1 MYIARPR
8 RRYKANGADAPN
20 PAFLEID
27 MNRDI
32 VLNFRVTEK
41 ERQIIEDKAYTKYD
55 SLAPYL
61 RDAALGKDIIVIPG
75 LTGIDEELN
84 AIGNNLNQLTR
95 LANSGKIDCVDLSE
109 TRNEVAKIW
118 RLLNSLLEKYQ

>member
-1 MYIARPR
+1 
-8 RRYKANGADAPN
+8 
-20 PAFLEID
+20 

-41 ERQIIEDKAYTKYD
+41 ERQMIEDKAYIKYD

-95 LANSGKIDCVDLSE
+95 LANSGRVDCVDLSE

-118 RLLNSLLEKYQ
+118 RLLNSSLQSLQ

>member
-1 MYIARPR
+1 
-8 RRYKANGADAPN
+8 
-20 PAFLEID
+20 

-41 ERQIIEDKAYTKYD
+41 ERQIIEDKAFTKYD
-55 SLAPYL
+55 TLAPYL
-61 RDAALGKDIIVIPG
+61 RDAALGKDIYVVPG

-95 LANSGKIDCVDLSE
+95 LANMGKIDCVDLTD
-109 TRNEVAKIW
+109 TRKEVARIW
-118 RLLNSLLEKYQ
+118 QLLNSSLQNLQ

>member
-1 MYIARPR
+1 
-8 RRYKANGADAPN
+8 
-20 PAFLEID
+20 

-41 ERQIIEDKAYTKYD
+41 ERQIIEDKAYIKYD

-61 RDAALGKDIIVIPG
+61 RDAALDKSIIVVPG
-75 LTGIDEELN
+75 LSGIDEELK

-95 LANSGKIDCVDLSE
+95 LANSGAVKCVDLSE

-118 RLLNSLLEKYQ
+118 RLLNSLLQKYQ